1 MSGLVGL
8 FVRSDHGPDTSGAD
22 CNKPG
27 PLQET
32 RALSPWTVTVKG
44 PGGGIVKLSRSS
56 QFELPVEELKISEIV
71 LGPGG
76 KSYDTLMVL

>member
-1 MSGLVGL
+1 MNGLARL
-8 FVRSDHGPDTSGAD
+8 LAMSDHGPDTSGAD

-32 RALSPWTVTVKG
+32 RALSPWTATVKG
-44 PGGGIVKLSRSS
+44 PGGGIVKLSRLSKL
-56 QFELPVEELKISEIV
+56 ELPVEELKMNEIV

-76 KSYDTLMVL
+76 KSYDTPMVL